1 MFLQALQPCGNVL
14 GWGFVGN
21 SPSGFTV
28 LAGVFLT
35 GAAFVAEEVALT
47 GVGPVLFLSALT
59 ALEVEAVAVDA
70 GVFLIA
76 VGRGF
81 FVAAGVDAGFE
92 ALLTA
97 VFAGAT
103 GVFLAGVAAAA
114 GLLVEAVGNVF

>member
-1 MFLQALQPCGNVL
+1 
-14 GWGFVGN
+14 
-21 SPSGFTV
+21 
-28 LAGVFLT
+28 
-35 GAAFVAEEVALT
+35 LT

-59 ALEVEAVAVDA
+59 VLEVEAVAVDA

-76 VGRGF
+76 VERGF